1 MQLKIVPDVISVQD
15 VATLEP
21 TASVR
26 DAAHLM
32 AERRI
37 GAVPL
42 VHAGK
47 LEGIFTERDVSF
59 RVVAPGL
66 NPDTTPLREVM
77 TTNPVVLRSD
87 DTVLGAMQSIHE
99 GDFRHLPVLEDNR
112 LMGIVSVRDIF
123 ACAKNQRENE
133 YQRLQTD
140 VVLACKMVP
149 DLVSGQDIA
158 TLEPSASV
166 REAAQLMAKR
176 HIGAIP
182 VTVDGVLKGIFT
194 ERDVSLRVVAA
205 GLDPDTL
212 QLGEVM
218 TADPVTLGPDDEA
231 QSALQNML
239 AGDYRHVP
247 VLDDARLV
255 GIVSIRDIYGCVETQ
270 LEEGFRQALLDRARD
285 MAGDDN

>member
-1 MQLKIVPDVISVQD
+1 MQVKIIPDVISGQD

-21 TASVR
+21 AASVR
-26 DAAHLM
+26 DAAQLM

-42 VHAGK
+42 VLAGK

-66 NPDTTPLREVM
+66 NPDSTPLREVM
-77 TTNPVVLRSD
+77 TANPVVLGSD
-87 DTVLGAMQSIHE
+87 DTVLGAMQSIHQ
-99 GDFRHLPVLEDNR
+99 GDFRHLPVLEDGR
-112 LMGIVSVRDIF
+112 LVGIVSVRDIF

-133 YQRLQTD
+133 YQRLQAD

-166 REAAQLMAKR
+166 REAAQLMAIR
-176 HIGAIP
+176 RVGAIL
-182 VTVDGVLKGIFT
+182 VTHDGVLKGIFT

-218 TADPVTLGPDDEA
+218 TADPVTLRPDDDA

-247 VLDDARLV
+247 VVGDAGLV

>member
-1 MQLKIVPDVISVQD
+1 MQLKIVPDVISGQD
-15 VATLEP
+15 VAMLEP

-37 GAVPL
+37 GAVPI

-47 LEGIFTERDVSF
+47 LEGIFTERDVSY

-77 TTNPVVLRSD
+77 TANPVVLRSD

-112 LMGIVSVRDIF
+112 LVGIVSVRDIF
-123 ACAKNQRENE
+123 ACAKQQRENE
-133 YQRLQTD
+133 YERLQAD

-149 DLVSGQDIA
+149 DLVSGQNIA
-158 TLEPSASV
+158 TLEPNATV
-166 REAAQLMAKR
+166 REAAQLMAIR
-176 HIGAIP
+176 HIGAIL
-182 VTVDGVLKGIFT
+182 VTHDDVLKGIFT
-194 ERDVSLRVVAA
+194 ERDVSLRVIAA
-205 GLDPDTL
+205 GLDSDTL

-218 TADPVTLGPDDEA
+218 TADPVTLKPGDEA
-231 QSALQNML
+231 RSALQNML

-247 VLDDARLV
+247 VVDDARLV

-285 MAGDDN
+285 MAADDS

>member
-1 MQLKIVPDVISVQD
+1 MQLKIVPDVISGQD

-32 AERRI
+32 AEHRI

-47 LEGIFTERDVSF
+47 LEGICTERDVSF

-66 NPDTTPLREVM
+66 NPDTTPLCEVM
-77 TTNPVVLRSD
+77 TAKPVAMRPD

-112 LMGIVSVRDIF
+112 LVGIVSVRDIF

-149 DLVSGQDIA
+149 DLVNGQDIA
-158 TLEPSASV
+158 TLEPSATV

-176 HIGAIP
+176 RIGAILI
-182 VTVDGVLKGIFT
+182 THYGVLNGIFT

-205 GLDPDTL
+205 GLDPDAL
-212 QLGEVM
+212 RLGDVM
-218 TADPVTLGPDDEA
+218 TTNPVTLKPDDDA
-231 QSALQNML
+231 LSALQNML

-247 VLDDARLV
+247 VLDGERLV

-270 LEEGFRQALLDRARD
+270 LEEGFRQALLDRAQD
-285 MAGDDN
+285 MAGNDN

>member
-1 MQLKIVPDVISVQD
+1 MQLKIVPDVISGQD
-15 VATLEP
+15 VAMLEP

-32 AERRI
+32 AERAT
-37 GAVPL
+37 GAVPI

-47 LEGIFTERDVSF
+47 LEGIFTERVVSF

-66 NPDTTPLREVM
+66 SPDTTPLREVM
-77 TTNPVVLRSD
+77 TANPVVLRSD

-112 LMGIVSVRDIF
+112 LVGIVSVRDIF
-123 ACAKNQRENE
+123 AFAKNQRENE
-133 YQRLQTD
+133 YDRLQVD

-149 DLVSGQDIA
+149 DLVSGQNIA
-158 TLEPSASV
+158 TLEPNATV
-166 REAAQLMAKR
+166 REAAQLMAIR
-176 HIGAIP
+176 HIGAIL
-182 VTVDGVLKGIFT
+182 VTHGDVLNGIFT
-194 ERDVSLRVVAA
+194 ERDVSLRVIAA
-205 GLDPDTL
+205 GLDSDTL

-218 TADPVTLGPDDEA
+218 TADPVTLKPGDEA
-231 QSALQNML
+231 RSALQNML

-247 VLDDARLV
+247 VVDDARLV

-285 MAGDDN
+285 MAGDDS